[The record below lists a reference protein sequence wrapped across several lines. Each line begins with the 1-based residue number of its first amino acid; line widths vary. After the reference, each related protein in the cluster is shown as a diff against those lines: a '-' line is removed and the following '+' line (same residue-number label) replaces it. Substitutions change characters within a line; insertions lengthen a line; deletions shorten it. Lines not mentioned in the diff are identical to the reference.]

1 MVKFIRHI
9 TLTTGHVRDSFAGEV
24 SPAAVDVCKDLIRQM
39 NACKRPRIPGFESFS
54 VSGVSHGR
62 CFVATVWSGNEPIV
76 TIGIATHSRCGAE
89 VWRALHKST
98 TMPCA
103 TNVDSCPSEPWC
115 AARLEPLFLWYPD
128 AMQWVGDFERCLAW
142 AFVEIQNNMG

>member
-1 MVKFIRHI
+1 MSQLIRHI

-24 SPAAVDVCKDLIRQM
+24 SPEAVEVCKDLIRQM

-62 CFVATVWSGNEPIV
+62 CFVATVWSGDDPIV

-89 VWRALHKST
+89 TWRALHKSAT
-98 TMPCA
+98 LLCA
-103 TNVDSCPSEPWC
+103 TSADQCPPEPWC
-115 AARLEPLFLWYPD
+115 AARLEPHCMYYPD
-128 AMQWVGDFERCLAW
+128 VMDWVGDFEKCLAL
-142 AFVEIQNNMG
+142 AFFQKG